1 MKKVLVAFCVLSI
14 LIFGCVDNIPHQ
26 SSDAK
31 QGWQLVFRNTK
42 GGKVVFGSKERLI
55 EAVRAGYSV
64 RVGWG
69 GRRQTD
75 TTKSVEHV
83 AEAQFL
89 TIANSKEVF
98 AQIQPI
104 IGQHP
109 GLEKDTI
116 DIVFR
121 ENLQWILMVG
131 TNGFS
136 DRLTTERFQ
145 DSIRGHRSL
154 PTEVSWFVNYPFDH
168 NSKKQTPLWAM

>member
-1 MKKVLVAFCVLSI
+1 MKKVLVAFCI
-14 LIFGCVDNIPHQ
+14 LLICVFGCVDKIPHQ
-26 SSDAK
+26 SSDGQ

-42 GGKVVFGSKERLI
+42 NGKVLFGSKGKLI
-55 EAVRAGYSV
+55 EAVRSGYSV
-64 RVGWG
+64 RIGWG
-69 GRRQTD
+69 GRRQSD

-83 AEAQFL
+83 ADAQFL
-89 TIANSKEVF
+89 TIANGKEVF

-109 GLEKDTI
+109 ALEKDTL

-136 DRLTTERFQ
+136 DRLTTERLQ
-145 DSIRGHRSL
+145 DSIRGHRSM
-154 PTEVSWFVNYPFDH
+154 PTEVSWFVDYPLNG
-168 NSKKQTPLWAM
+168 NSKKQTPLWPK